1 MTLEEAIAPDLPL
14 ETFEEVYRRL
24 LRALRRKKGFGLF
37 FVLQSDYAQGNQIIE
52 GIRQDLPQ
60 KKIAVLQIDRKT
72 KTLYDKIAE
81 LKEQEPFDI
90 LFIRGI
96 ENALYEYQD
105 TKRISGWTEQE
116 IYAYSWKGVPP
127 ILSHLNQQR
136 ERFSQDF
143 PCSLVFFAPSFAI
156 NYFIQ
161 RAPDFFDWRS
171 GLFHFPLTEEEVYI
185 RENNLVAERVKE
197 CLKLTLQELVDT
209 KLQIDDLMAQRH
221 NSPETTA
228 KLLFDQGL
236 LFWSGKQYNKAF
248 SLWNKVLELNPNDY
262 AAWHNQGFILFF
274 LGRYQE
280 ALASFKKAIE
290 INPNN
295 PRIWDIRGSLL
306 MLIGR
311 QEEALTNWKKLIDLV
326 PVPDELNVAEHKAR
340 SLAKLGRYNKTA
352 TLVESSIIFNSG
364 YPSIWYH
371 RGIVLLTLNRYQ
383 EALSS
388 FDRSVNLDSN
398 NYRAWNDRGV
408 ALLILERY
416 EEALSSFDQAI
427 KLNSAEYLLLYNRG
441 IALLA
446 LERYEEALLI
456 FNQIIDFNYEPES
469 LCLVS
474 SVTISLAASLTIR
487 NSNFNN
493 NFKSKLTNNE
503 YEQIYFWGSI
513 TLSSYFKFGSKVVN
527 KWEKVVALLKSNAW
541 VCHGISLLNIERHEE
556 ALNSIEQAISINTN
570 NFYAWIAKGEVL
582 AKLGKNIEAIAS
594 YKEAIR
600 NAPNLEFN
608 YIKMSSFCYKEK
620 LFYLAID
627 CLRRGIRKNPHQHS
641 ILWNNLGFIYLI
653 LNRIEKANSCLNRAI
668 QTTANNF
675 IPIFNL
681 GLVHVLKGNDKEAKR
696 LIQKSLKCCDRE
708 NTKEKLY
715 FALGTIVL
723 GQQQEGLENLQETL
737 STLT

>member
-228 KLLFDQGL
+228 KGYCFG
-236 LFWSGKQYNKAF
+236 
-248 SLWNKVLELNPNDY
+248 
-262 AAWHNQGFILFF
+262 
-274 LGRYQE
+274 
-280 ALASFKKAIE
+280 
-290 INPNN
+290 
-295 PRIWDIRGSLL
+295 
-306 MLIGR
+306 
-311 QEEALTNWKKLIDLV
+311 
-326 PVPDELNVAEHKAR
+326 
-340 SLAKLGRYNKTA
+340 
-352 TLVESSIIFNSG
+352 VESSIIRLLAFGIKYLNSILMIMQHG
-364 YPSIWYH
+364 IIKVLFYSDSDAIKKH
-371 RGIVLLTLNRYQ
+371 LIVL
-383 EALSS
+383 
-388 FDRSVNLDSN
+388 
-398 NYRAWNDRGV
+398 
-408 ALLILERY
+408 
-416 EEALSSFDQAI
+416 
-427 KLNSAEYLLLYNRG
+427 
-441 IALLA
+441 
-446 LERYEEALLI
+446 
-456 FNQIIDFNYEPES
+456 
-469 LCLVS
+469 
-474 SVTISLAASLTIR
+474 IR
-487 NSNFNN
+487 L
-493 NFKSKLTNNE
+493 SKLTGM
-503 YEQIYFWGSI
+503 I
-513 TLSSYFKFGSKVVN
+513 
-527 KWEKVVALLKSNAW
+527 
-541 VCHGISLLNIERHEE
+541 
-556 ALNSIEQAISINTN
+556 
-570 NFYAWIAKGEVL
+570 
-582 AKLGKNIEAIAS
+582 
-594 YKEAIR
+594 
-600 NAPNLEFN
+600 LEF
-608 YIKMSSFCYKEK
+608 
-620 LFYLAID
+620 
-627 CLRRGIRKNPHQHS
+627 GI
-641 ILWNNLGFIYLI
+641 
-653 LNRIEKANSCLNRAI
+653 
-668 QTTANNF
+668 
-675 IPIFNL
+675 
-681 GLVHVLKGNDKEAKR
+681 
-696 LIQKSLKCCDRE
+696 
-708 NTKEKLY
+708 
-715 FALGTIVL
+715 
-723 GQQQEGLENLQETL
+723 
-737 STLT
+737 